1 MLSPN
6 SKGFLKIFTVHDTS
20 IEPKQ
25 EATSV
30 LSDLKG
36 YSFLSISLK
45 LLTFSWD
52 QASARAR
59 QTQIKQA
66 ALFAKGQQN
75 YGKSI
80 KIFRNT
86 SSNIAIV

>member
-36 YSFLSISLK
+36 YSFLSISLSCF
-45 LLTFSWD
+45 LEIQ
-52 QASARAR
+52 QASAR

-75 YGKSI
+75 YIKSI

>member
-36 YSFLSISLK
+36 YFDIFKAVFLRSSK
-45 LLTFSWD
+45 
-52 QASARAR
+52 RAR
-59 QTQIKQA
+59 DRPKSNKQPC
-66 ALFAKGQQN
+66 LRKDS
-75 YGKSI
+75 K
-80 KIFRNT
+80 T
-86 SSNIAIV
+86 T

>member
-45 LLTFSWD
+45 LFSWD
-52 QASARAR
+52 QQARAR

-75 YGKSI
+75 
-80 KIFRNT
+80 
-86 SSNIAIV
+86 

>member
-45 LLTFSWD
+45 RFLEIQ
-52 QASARAR
+52 QARARAR

-75 YGKSI
+75 YRKSI